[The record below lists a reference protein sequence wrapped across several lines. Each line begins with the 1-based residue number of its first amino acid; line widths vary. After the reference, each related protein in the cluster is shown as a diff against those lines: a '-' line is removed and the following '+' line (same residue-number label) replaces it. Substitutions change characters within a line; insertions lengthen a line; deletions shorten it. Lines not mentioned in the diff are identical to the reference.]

1 MPRKAPDG
9 NGVVE
14 HRLTLGNYERTQLAE
29 TIDAY
34 QKDKLL
40 ENIPNILIGTAAVAL
55 VGVVGYGGYLLYKAF
70 DIWPD
75 LDPNQSAIISR
86 MTNITKSHH
95 PDHPEWAM
103 FGAPQNTEEL
113 YVMLEQNQ
121 TLIEDKLLKCQAS
134 IDAANSIGGYGGVFA
149 SASVSKAK
157 TWIDVAYPKLVE
169 SLELWRIH
177 YETLI
182 ASQTSNPLD

>member
-40 ENIPNILIGTAAVAL
+40 ENVPNILMGTAAVAL

-75 LDPNQSAIISR
+75 LDPNQEAILSR
-86 MTNITKSHH
+86 AFNMSQAYH
-95 PDHPEWAM
+95 PDHPEWAR

-121 TLIEDKLLKCQAS
+121 NMLEDKLLKCQATL
-134 IDAANSIGGYGGVFA
+134 DAANSIGGYGGVFA
-149 SASVSKAK
+149 MAAVSKAK

-169 SLELWRIH
+169 SLELWRI
-177 YETLI
+177 YWEEKI
-182 ASQTSNPLD
+182 ALQTSNPLD